1 MATIDPDGWFIDPET
16 APERRK
22 YLISPRPT
30 TAKDL
35 QGRWSGFR
43 DARMFRCHL
52 CGKRFAEGD
61 IYAAIYA
68 PSPAGNAVICE
79 RCDGPDVVERWLQ
92 RVRHIQAEA
101 WWLWERACR
110 ED

>member
-1 MATIDPDGWFIDPET
+1 MATIDPDGWFIDPEP
-16 APERRK
+16 APTRRK
-22 YLISPRPT
+22 YLITPRPA
-30 TAKDL
+30 TAQDFL
-35 QGRWSGFR
+35 SRWSGFN

-61 IYAAIYA
+61 IFAIIFA
-68 PSPAGNAVICE
+68 PSPAGNALICE

-101 WWLWERACR
+101 WWLWEHAFPS
-110 ED
+110 D